1 MIFGD
6 RCFGF
11 TEKAFEAIGHSGFCW
26 FLGGGRGVVC
36 MCFVCVCW
44 GGGGLMVWG
53 VFYLLLVLNVKGLW
67 SPHGSRS
74 VNCTTSTTCISRV
87 LHSCFLS
94 PIIGFI
100 YLFFQMAD
108 QHL

>member
-36 MCFVCVCW
+36 MCFVCVL

-53 VFYLLLVLNVKGLW
+53 VFYLLLVLKVYGL
-67 SPHGSRS
+67 PMGHD
-74 VNCTTSTTCISRV
+74 
-87 LHSCFLS
+87 
-94 PIIGFI
+94 P
-100 YLFFQMAD
+100 
-108 QHL
+108 